1 MFLSIK
7 KRIDKE
13 LVEFAK
19 DINKDYPLNRISPL
33 LYRSIKEFIL
43 RPGKRARPILFLL
56 AYLGFAKK
64 TPPGLYRSAVS
75 LELLH
80 DFLLVH
86 DDIIDRSLVRR
97 GKPSMQVML
106 QRHLAA
112 HKHIKFNGQDLALI
126 VGDVMYALALQAFL
140 SVKEDM
146 HRKEKAMKKF
156 IATAIYTCGGEFVEL
171 LAGIKNIDKITK
183 GDIYKIYDFK
193 TAHYTFASPL
203 CIGATLAGADN
214 KQLGLLNKYGIYL
227 GRAFQIKDDYL
238 GIFGLPKD
246 TGKSNLTDL
255 QESKKTIF
263 VWYAYNHCDGKD
275 KSAIKKIFAKK
286 DPSPR
291 DLLKMRRIILLS
303 GTVDYARREI
313 ERLIKMADS
322 LINTSKMPPRQRDY
336 LNAFAFGLLTLNS

>member
-13 LVEFAK
+13 LVDFAK
-19 DINKDYPLNRISPL
+19 DINKDYLLSRISPL

-64 TPPGLYRSAVS
+64 SPPGLYRSAVS
-75 LELLH
+75 LEILH

-97 GKPSMQVML
+97 GKPSMQVIF
-106 QRHLAA
+106 QRHLAN
-112 HKHIKFNGQDLALI
+112 HKDIKFNGQDLALV

-146 HRKEKAMKKF
+146 HRKEKAMKKL
-156 IATAIYTCGGEFVEL
+156 IATPIYTCGGEFVEL
-171 LAGIKNIDKITK
+171 LAGIKNIGKITK
-183 GDIYKIYDFK
+183 DDIYKIYDFK

-214 KQLGLLNKYGIYL
+214 KQLGLLFKYGIYL

-238 GIFGLPKD
+238 GIFGSPKD

-263 VWYAYNHCDGKD
+263 VWYAYNHCNGKD
-275 KSAIKKIFAKK
+275 RSAIKTILAKK
-286 DPSPR
+286 GPSRR
-291 DLLKMRRIILLS
+291 DLLKMRRVILLS
-303 GTVDYARREI
+303 GAVEYARKEI
-313 ERLIKMADS
+313 EQLIKMSGS
-322 LINTSKMPPRQRDY
+322 LISASKMFPRQRDC
-336 LNAFAFGLLTLNS
+336 LNAYANGLLTL

>member
-7 KRIDKE
+7 KRFDKE
-13 LVEFAK
+13 LVEFVK
-19 DINKDYPLNRISPL
+19 DINKDYLLSSISPL
-33 LYRSIKEFIL
+33 LYRSIKEFML
-43 RPGKRARPILFLL
+43 RPGKRARPMLFLL

-106 QRHLAA
+106 QRHLSG
-112 HKHIKFNGQDLALI
+112 HKDTKFNGQDLALV

-146 HRKEKAMKKF
+146 SRKEKAMKKL
-156 IATAIYTCGGEFVEL
+156 IDSAIYTCSGEFIEL
-171 LAGIKNIDKITK
+171 LAGIKNIAKFTK
-183 GDIYKIYDFK
+183 SDIYKIYDLK
-193 TAHYTFASPL
+193 TARYTFAAPL

-214 KQLGLLNKYGIYL
+214 KQLGLLFKFGIYL

-238 GIFGLPKD
+238 GIFGSPKD

-255 QESKKTIF
+255 RESKKTIF
-263 VWYAYNHCDGKD
+263 VWYAYNHCNGKD
-275 KSAIKKIFAKK
+275 RSAIKTILAKK
-286 DPSPR
+286 SPSRR
-291 DLLKMRRIILLS
+291 DLLKIRRIILLS
-303 GTVDYARREI
+303 GAAGYARREI
-313 ERLIKMADS
+313 EQLIKMAGS
-322 LINTSKMPPRQRDY
+322 LMSASKMPLRQRDC
-336 LNAFAFGLLTLNS
+336 LNAYAFGLLTL